1 VDRILAAKQMI
12 HETTRITRTRT
23 DGDDNMKKLALS
35 ILLLALLTCSV
46 AATTRL
52 PFTNDDY
59 NKALTLAKQRK
70 LPLFVEVWAPW

>member
-1 VDRILAAKQMI
+1 MK
-12 HETTRITRTRT
+12 TR
-23 DGDDNMKKLALS
+23 ALS

-59 NKALTLAKQRK
+59 NKALSVAKQRK

>member
-1 VDRILAAKQMI
+1 
-12 HETTRITRTRT
+12 
-23 DGDDNMKKLALS
+23 MKRLALS
-35 ILLLALLTCSV
+35 ISVLALLACTV

-59 NKALTLAKQRK
+59 NKALSVAKQRK